1 MLQYGHFQILL
12 EDRDLIENLV
22 LESLILL
29 YKVLDSSMHIVV
41 ATIKALVE
49 SLLGAAVLLFPLNDD
64 T

>member
-29 YKVLDSSMHIVV
+29 HKVLDSSMHIVV
-41 ATIKALVE
+41 AAIEALVE
-49 SLLGAAVLLFPLNDD
+49 SFLGATVLLFPLNDD